1 MILLIFT
8 INSLYIIMDVLYGNK
23 IIKYKI
29 KQIFPG
35 LFAIEVPNQ
44 RDLALLFL
52 RVQEFYESPNPEF
65 QNNVFDIADF
75 LQWYEKSSYHLNIDE
90 NSIEKSKGK
99 SLKKSI
105 EAYVNDWSGFNFP
118 LSVAK
123 NCYMKLFKF
132 NENRKKIIPLTIY
145 DKVFLEILDYIE
157 YEIEQNQTGKNQTG
171 KHQTMKTQKSYII
184 GARNFI
190 SPTMRHEIFHALYY
204 LNDEYR
210 DLTNKLIDSLPRSLF
225 EKYKRNLK
233 NMGYRDGVIKDELQS
248 YLGTGDWNFEELNVN
263 IDLSISQTLHH
274 LFKNT
279 FEYVFYSN

>member
-1 MILLIFT
+1 
-8 INSLYIIMDVLYGNK
+8 MDVLYGNK
-23 IIKYKI
+23 KIKYKI

-52 RVQEFYESPNPEF
+52 RVQEFYESPNPKF

-90 NSIEKSKGK
+90 QSNGKSKGK
-99 SLKKSI
+99 SIEKTLKKSI
-105 EAYVNDWSGFNFP
+105 DAYVNDWSGFNFP

-123 NCYMKLFKF
+123 NCYMKLFNF
-132 NENRKKIIPLTIY
+132 NENRKIRKKIIPSTIPFTIY

-157 YEIEQNQTGKNQTG
+157 YETGKNE
-171 KHQTMKTQKSYII
+171 TMKTQKSYII

-190 SPTMRHEIFHALYY
+190 SPTMRHEVFHALYY

-210 DLTNKLIDSLPRSLF
+210 NLTNKLIDSLPRSLF

-233 NMGYRDGVIKDELQS
+233 NMGYRDGVLKDELQS

-279 FEYVFYSN
+279 FEYVFYSK